1 LLPLTPRALLLL
13 GIGDPALVVGVLALT
28 GALQIIAPVPF
39 VLTVAGV
46 VLNAMA
52 VVEIIKTAGARR
64 GDG

>member
-1 LLPLTPRALLLL
+1 
-13 GIGDPALVVGVLALT
+13 VGVLALT
-28 GALQIIAPVPF
+28 GALHIIAPVPF

-64 GDG
+64 RDG